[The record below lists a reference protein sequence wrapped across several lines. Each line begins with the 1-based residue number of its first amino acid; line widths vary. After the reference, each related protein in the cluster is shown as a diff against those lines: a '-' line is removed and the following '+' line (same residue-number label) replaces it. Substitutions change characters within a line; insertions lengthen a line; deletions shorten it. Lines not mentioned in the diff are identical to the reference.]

1 MFFIYN
7 DILVKRNRK
16 ANYGHTVRSY
26 EKNIFGYFDIKDDKL
41 RTIYSIEKDIFDKI
55 VVKDAQR
62 KEILSF
68 EKGYFGEQPFEKAA
82 ELIIRT
88 IEGNL
93 FDQK

>member
-1 MFFIYN
+1 
-7 DILVKRNRK
+7 
-16 ANYGHTVRSY
+16 
-26 EKNIFGYFDIKDDKL
+26 
-41 RTIYSIEKDIFDKI
+41 